1 MEGEKNFSP
10 ESKKERS
17 IDLSV
22 LVFDFCADN
31 QIESYYNQKLSEIDD
46 REKWIEENKE
56 KLTQNK
62 EKILKAVEDGLISD
76 DRPETIWQFQYNKA
90 KEGQEK
96 VLQIKRE
103 LGCRV
108 EDIKRGVAE
117 RLGGFL
123 PDWILNKATISF
135 TMNEKAD
142 FCIDKDNITV
152 DLGRLAFEEDF
163 FEKTIQGITH
173 EVFHI
178 WMSEKS
184 DWSDAEQDNVSDIAL
199 RNRIIFK
206 TVDEGLA
213 VLVSGQSLKTHYEK
227 QGRKYDE
234 FIQESFAAFNN
245 FTSVKSREELEKTKD
260 EEFQNMGHFYVVGN
274 EITQT
279 LLNNKGIEDFKK
291 LIKEARKNP
300 SKILELYKA
309 ICAESHELPKIE
321 L

>member
-1 MEGEKNFSP
+1 MTFN
-10 ESKKERS
+10 
-17 IDLSV
+17 
-22 LVFDFCADN
+22 FCADDKIKN
-31 QIESYYNQKLSEIDD
+31 YYDQELSKIED

-56 KLTQNK
+56 KLIQNK
-62 EKILKAVEDGLISD
+62 AKILKAVEDGLISD
-76 DRPETIWQFQYNKA
+76 NRPGTIWQFQYNEA

-103 LGCRV
+103 LEGGV
-108 EDIKRGVAE
+108 KDIKRIVAE

-142 FCIDKDNITV
+142 FCIDRDNITV
-152 DLGRLAFEEDF
+152 DLGRLVLEKDF
-163 FEKTIQGITH
+163 FEKTIQGIAH

-178 WMSEKS
+178 WMSEKL
-184 DWSDAEQDNVSDIAL
+184 DWSDAEQDSVSDVAL
-199 RNRIIFK
+199 KNRIIFK

-213 VLVSGQSLKTHYEK
+213 VLASGQSLKTHHEK
-227 QGRKYDE
+227 QGRKYGE

-245 FTSVKSREELEKTKD
+245 FTSAKSREELEKTKD

-274 EITQT
+274 EIAQT
-279 LLNNKGIEDFKK
+279 LLNNKGIENFKK
-291 LIKEARKNP
+291 LIEEARNDP
-300 SKILELYKA
+300 TKIFELYKA
-309 ICAESHELPKIE
+309 ICADNHELPRIE